1 VGERFSTS
9 TEAMKGRRRT
19 NSVVVPRQVSM
30 YLCRT
35 LTQMPLTDIGK
46 AFGGRDHT
54 TVLYACDKVKDLME
68 TEAEMRRTV
77 EELEEKLRH

>member
-1 VGERFSTS
+1 
-9 TEAMKGRRRT
+9 
-19 NSVVVPRQVSM
+19 M

-35 LTQMPLTDIGK
+35 LTNMPLTDIGK

-68 TEAEMRRTV
+68 TEPDIQRTV
-77 EELEEKLRH
+77 QELDEGLRK